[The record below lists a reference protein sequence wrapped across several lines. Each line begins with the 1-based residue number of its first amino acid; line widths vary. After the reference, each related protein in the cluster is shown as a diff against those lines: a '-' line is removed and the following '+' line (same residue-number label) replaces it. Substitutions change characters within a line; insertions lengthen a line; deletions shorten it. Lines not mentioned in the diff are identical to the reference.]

1 MRHPGFFALLLGGTV
16 ALSACGQLGQTDVT
30 RAVNGAAA
38 AEADS
43 IREIMLTVADPREAV
58 TFFSRQVQE
67 DPDDL
72 DKQRD
77 LAGSLIKAGR
87 NTEGKRAWQKVV
99 DDENSNSEDLVLLAD
114 SMIRTSD
121 WAAAK
126 IVLDTIPP
134 THETFARYRLEAMVA
149 DSNQQWTR
157 ADSFYETAVGLTT
170 APAGVMNNWGYSK
183 LTRGDTQAAERL
195 FTEAITYD
203 EKMFTAKNNLVLA
216 RAARRVYALPII
228 PMSQEERAQLL
239 HTGGLAAIKQGDV
252 DIGRS
257 LLEDA
262 IDTHPRHFE
271 AAVRALQAL
280 NG

>member
-1 MRHPGFFALLLGGTV
+1 MRHPSFLALLLGGTV
-16 ALSACGQLGQTDVT
+16 ALSACGQMGQTDVT
-30 RAVNGAAA
+30 RAVSGAAR

-58 TFFSRQVQE
+58 SYFKRQVQD

-77 LAGSLIKAGR
+77 LAGALIKAGR
-87 NTEGKRAWQKVV
+87 TTEGKQAWQSIV
-99 DDENSNSEDLVLLAD
+99 DSDGSTNEDLVFLAD
-114 SMIRTSD
+114 AMIRGSE
-121 WAAAK
+121 WPAAK

-157 ADSFYETAVGLTT
+157 SDSFYETAIGLTT
-170 APAGVMNNWGYSK
+170 TPAGVLNNWGYSK
-183 LTRGDTQAAERL
+183 LTRGDTEAAERL
-195 FTEAITYD
+195 FIEAITYD
-203 EKMFTAKNNLVLA
+203 EGLFTAKNNLILA
-216 RAARRVYALPII
+216 RAARRVYSLPIV
-228 PMSQEERAQLL
+228 PMTQEERAQLL
-239 HTGGLAAIKQGDV
+239 HTAGLAAAKQGDV
-252 DIGRS
+252 DISRN
-257 LLEDA
+257 LLQDA

>member
-1 MRHPGFFALLLGGTV
+1 MRHPGFIALLLGGTF
-16 ALSACGQLGQTDVT
+16 ALSACGQMGQSEVT
-30 RAVNGAAA
+30 RAVNSATR

-58 TFFSRQVQE
+58 TYFQRQAQAE
-67 DPDDL
+67 PDDIER
-72 DKQRD
+72 QRD
-77 LAGSLIKAGR
+77 LAGALIRAGR
-87 NTEGKRAWQKVV
+87 NTEGKQAWQKIVAS
-99 DDENSNSEDLVLLAD
+99 EKSNSEDLVFLAD
-114 SMIRTSD
+114 AMIRNSD

-149 DSNQQWTR
+149 DSNQQWSR

-170 APAGVMNNWGYSK
+170 TPAGVMNNWGYSK
-183 LTRGDTQAAERL
+183 LTRGDEEAAERL
-195 FTEAITYD
+195 FIEAITYD
-203 EKMFTAKNNLVLA
+203 EKLFTAKNNLVLA
-216 RAARRVYALPII
+216 RAARRVYALPIV
-228 PMSQEERAQLL
+228 PMTQEERAQLM

-257 LLEDA
+257 LLQDA